1 MKKKEKNNYIILII
15 LLLVTVVLTMFL
27 SKLYLNKTKKLS
39 SFYLESNKITPKEFE
54 EVSIEEPDVIYY
66 MADKYDLTN
75 EEFESEFKMKME
87 QKNLISKLVYVD
99 SKRALKKKIKEIYKV
114 EIREYPAIVFVVDK
128 KVIKIIYIK
137 DNNNIDGYIDY
148 GVYE

>member
-137 DNNNIDGYIDY
+137 DNNDIDGYIDY